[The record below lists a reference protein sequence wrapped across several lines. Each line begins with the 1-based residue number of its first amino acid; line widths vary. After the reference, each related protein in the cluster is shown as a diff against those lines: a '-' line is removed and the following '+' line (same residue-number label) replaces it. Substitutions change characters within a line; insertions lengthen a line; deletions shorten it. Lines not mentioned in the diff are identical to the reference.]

1 MKNGSKH
8 KMRKGGDE
16 LKRKMAEKDR
26 HSKEVERLGKMRRS
40 SK

>member
-1 MKNGSKH
+1 MKKGKNGD
-8 KMRKGGDE
+8 GE

-26 HSKEVERLGKMRRS
+26 HSKEPQKLGKMKPYRG